1 MRRKD
6 TTMSNTQVVKTSR
19 EGAVLVIRLAS
30 PENRNSLTMELRE
43 QLGDA
48 IDMAE
53 GDPSVRAVYLT
64 GEGASFCAGGDFKM
78 LQTQCDPWPV
88 HKRFRNLSRWL
99 IPLITLDKPVVVGVR
114 GHAVGGGMG
123 LALTGDVVIA
133 GESAKFMSGFFRL
146 GTVPDIGMMYHL
158 PRLIGMAR
166 AKNFLFSGAT
176 WLAKDALDHGLVAK
190 VVPDEQVDAAGMEEA
205 ARLAAGPAEV
215 MGLAKTLM
223 ARSFETSLQDM
234 FAFEGFGQV
243 LAMSNPEFR
252 EGLAAAI
259 GSRKADFAG
268 VAADAPHNQFAS
280 AAPAARND

>member
-1 MRRKD
+1 
-6 TTMSNTQVVKTSR
+6 MSNTQVVKTER
-19 EGAVLVIRLAS
+19 EGSVLVIRLAS
-30 PENRNSLTMELRE
+30 PENRNSLTMELRR
-43 QLGDA
+43 QLGEA
-48 IDMAE
+48 IQMAE
-53 GDPSVRAVYLT
+53 DDSSVRAVYFT
-64 GEGASFCAGGDFKM
+64 GEGKSFCAGGDFKM

-88 HKRFRNLSRWL
+88 HKRFRNFSRWL
-99 IPLITLDKPVVVGVR
+99 TPLITLDKPVVVGVR

-166 AKNFLFSGAT
+166 AKNFLFSGGAY
-176 WLAKDALDHGLVAK
+176 LAKDALELGLVSK
-190 VVPDEQVDAAGMEEA
+190 VVSDDQVDAAGLEEA
-205 ARLAAGPAEV
+205 TRLASGPAEV
-215 MGLAKTLM
+215 MGLAKNLM

-252 EGLAAAI
+252 EGLSAAI
-259 GSRKADFAG
+259 ESRKADFTG
-268 VAADAPHNQFAS
+268 VAAAAPHNQRAG
-280 AAPAARND
+280 APLAPND

>member
-1 MRRKD
+1 MND
-6 TTMSNTQVVKTSR
+6 TQVVKTVR
-19 EGAVLVIRLAS
+19 EGAVLVVKLSS
-30 PENRNSLTMELRE
+30 PETRNSLTTELRH
-43 QLGDA
+43 QLGEAITMAADDA
-48 IDMAE
+48 
-53 GDPSVRAVYLT
+53 SVRAVYLT
-64 GEGASFCAGGDFKM
+64 GEGPSFCAGGDFRM

-88 HKRFRNLSRWL
+88 HRRFRNFSRWL
-99 IPLITLDKPVVVGVR
+99 TPLVTLEKPVVVGVR

-133 GESAKFMSGFFRL
+133 GESAKLMSGFFRL

-166 AKNFLFSGAT
+166 AKNFLFSNGT
-176 WLAKDALDHGLVAK
+176 MLPQEALDLGLVAK
-190 VVPDEQVDAAGMEEA
+190 VVPDDQVDAAGLEVA
-205 ARLAAGPAEV
+205 KRLAAGPAEV

-259 GSRKADFAG
+259 EKRSADFLG
-268 VAADAPHNQFAS
+268 AAATAPHNAK
-280 AAPAARND
+280 